1 MQAWGH
7 VPVRHGLD
15 QKYTVMDRHAVNQ
28 TDLVTGGLTLLFG
41 FAALS
46 LVPAEVDSAG
56 FAAIRDMRSPAFFPL
71 VAGGLLT
78 VFSALLILRAL
89 IGGGMQSPLATGD
102 AKPADQDAPQDP
114 AAEPWRVALAAGLLV
129 LAAAG
134 IFWLGFLL
142 TAGGLVAGL
151 AAILGYRR
159 YWLIVL
165 LAVSVPAGIHVLFEQ
180 LLSVLLPR
188 GVF

>member
-1 MQAWGH
+1 MNAEWGRDAG
-7 VPVRHGLD
+7 PGPDGKRD
-15 QKYTVMDRHAVNQ
+15 NMDRHAVNQ
-28 TDLVTGGLTLLFG
+28 TDLVTGAVTLLLG
-41 FAALS
+41 LAALS

-56 FAAIRDMRSPAFFPL
+56 FAAIGDMRSPAFFPL

-89 IGGGMQSPLATGD
+89 IWGGTRSGA
-102 AKPADQDAPQDP
+102 AEPADPNAPQQP
-114 AAEPWRVALAAGLLV
+114 AAEPRRVVLTAGLLV
-129 LAAAG
+129 LATAA

-151 AAILGYRR
+151 ATILGYRR
-159 YWLIVL
+159 YWLVLL
-165 LAVSVPAGIHVLFEQ
+165 LAVSVPAGIHILFEQ